1 MDIGGGI
8 GRLTALTIGQ
18 VLEHLPAVAEQLKA
32 AADGADEAQFAEIMR
47 TLVLPT
53 LSSMAFATFSE
64 SEHDPMGQRGKRTIL
79 PRSHSSSR
87 MAATA
92 VELEDRIPRPSGDQR
107 DWEWKEEYKVAVAE
121 GMRHLG
127 KGMSDP
133 KYAHRARCETLL
145 DTKTGQAHVKM
156 KIDLLTAHHEIKDYH
171 KEEAQVLECLL
182 TPPVRYA
189 VGRASEEG
197 KPDFAALTH
206 IACDAIARNCK
217 DQNEKGKLAS
227 HCFRYMTGGLGTGL
241 ADTDSRWETI
251 DEPDEVSSLSGLGQN
266 SSRTGQPKQARP
278 TQLLIYY
285 VFLSIPFYTWIKNTK
300 HGFRGFTTYAPLKM
314 RQPNVCFFSSAG
326 LRVKDPSKEDKDD
339 GAYIPVGCPV
349 IRFVAKRPTGGGG
362 NCCTLPCGL
371 VQMTGCCRR

>member
-32 AADGADEAQFAEIMR
+32 AADGADEPQFAEIMR

-92 VELEDRIPRPSGDQR
+92 VVLEDRIPRPSGDQR
-107 DWEWKEEYKVAVAE
+107 KWEWKEEYKVAVAE

-127 KGMSDP
+127 KDMSRP
-133 KYAHRARCETLL
+133 EYAHRARCETLL

-189 VGRASEEG
+189 VGRALEEG

-206 IACDAIARNCK
+206 IAYDAIARNCK

-227 HCFRYMTGGLGTGL
+227 HCFRHMTGGFGTGL
-241 ADTDSRWETI
+241 ADTDLRWETI
-251 DEPDEVSSLSGLGQN
+251 DEPDEVSSFK
-266 SSRTGQPKQARP
+266 RTGAKLQPGWAAKKNRP
-278 TQLLIYY
+278 TSLLICY
-285 VFLSIPFYTWIKNTK
+285 VFLSIPFYTLIKLPARFPRLHNICTSQDATAK
-300 HGFRGFTTYAPLKM
+300 CSLLF
-314 RQPNVCFFSSAG
+314 VCWPACQGSIQKG
-326 LRVKDPSKEDKDD
+326 WR
-339 GAYIPVGCPV
+339 
-349 IRFVAKRPTGGGG
+349 
-362 NCCTLPCGL
+362 
-371 VQMTGCCRR
+371 